1 MFVLLFSSF
10 LCLFLVL
17 FFVLVLDREIFRKD
31 SIYEFSFRNMLVLL
45 FLISCIIIIVA
56 LYIDKRG

>member
-31 SIYEFSFRNMLVLL
+31 SIYEFSFRNILVLL
-45 FLISCIIIIVA
+45 FLTSCIIIIVA
-56 LYIDKRG
+56 LYIDKIG